1 MCSKIEATM
10 AKSLLP
16 NKKEQPAEW
25 YTKVMQLADL
35 ADYGPVKG
43 TMIFKPYGYALWEN
57 VQNAIDPL
65 IKARGIGNAYFPLLI
80 PMSFLEK
87 EKSHVEGFAPEL
99 AVVTHGG
106 GEKLEEPLAVRP
118 TSEAIMYNSYAKW
131 IQSWRDLPMQMNQW
145 CNAMRW
151 EKRTLPF
158 LRTSEFLWQ
167 EGHTAHASHE
177 EAIDT
182 QKWAMDMYAS
192 VYRDYFALDGYQGQK
207 STSERFAGAD
217 DTLTFEILM
226 PSGKALQSCTS
237 HDLGQ
242 NFAKAF
248 DIKFQAQDATEQFVW
263 QTSWGFSTRS
273 IGGLIMAHG
282 DDNGLVLPPNLA
294 PIQVVIVPV
303 RPEEKQ
309 LEYCNELLQT
319 LKKAGIRT
327 EVDSRDDERFG
338 FKLNKWEVK
347 GVPIILKIGDQEVDN
362 QQVSAKRRDNG
373 SEEQFP
379 GGELVVKTQEILE
392 NIQSSLLEKSKQE
405 HKAGTREAKD
415 YNEFKAI
422 LAEHRDFIKVYWNDS
437 PEVEARIKAETKAV
451 SRCKIAAGQSGAD
464 FYTGE
469 PASDV
474 WLFAQS
480 Y

>member
-1 MCSKIEATM
+1 MT
-10 AKSLLP
+10 KSLLP
-16 NKKEQPAEW
+16 NKKDNPAEW

-57 VQNAIDPL
+57 VQNAMDPL

-106 GEKLEEPLAVRP
+106 GEKLEEPLAIRP

-145 CNAMRW
+145 CNAVRW

-167 EGHTAHASHE
+167 EGHTAHESHQ

-192 VYRDYFALDGYQGQK
+192 IYRDFFALDGYVGQK
-207 STSERFAGAD
+207 SSSERFAGAD

-226 PSGKALQSCTS
+226 PSGKALQSSTS

-248 DIKFQAQDATEQFVW
+248 DIKFQAKDATEQFVW

-282 DDNGLVLPPNLA
+282 DDNGLVLPPKLA
-294 PIQVVIVPV
+294 PTQVVIVPV
-303 RPEEKQ
+303 KPEAQ
-309 LEYCNELLQT
+309 LLEYCQELHQVLVDGGVR
-319 LKKAGIRT
+319 A
-327 EVDSRDDERFG
+327 EVDGRDDERFG
-338 FKLNKWEVK
+338 YKLNKWEVK
-347 GVPIILKIGDQEVDN
+347 GVPIIIKIGNNEIETN
-362 QQVSAKRRDNG
+362 LVSAKRRDNG
-373 SEEQFP
+373 FEQQFSKN
-379 GGELVVKTQEILE
+379 ELLNKTQETLQA
-392 NIQSSLLEKSKQE
+392 IQSALLEKSKQM
-405 HKAGTREAKD
+405 HQTGTREATN
-415 YNEFKAI
+415 YEELRAI
-422 LAEHRDFIKVYWNDS
+422 LAEHKDFVKVYWNDS
-437 PEVEARIKAETKAV
+437 AEIEAKIKSDTKAV
-451 SRCKIAAGQSGAD
+451 SRCKIESNQTGVD
-464 FYTGE
+464 FYTGK

>member
-1 MCSKIEATM
+1 M
-10 AKSLLP
+10 AKSQIP
-16 NKKEQPAEW
+16 NKSKQPAEW

-43 TMIFKPYGYALWEN
+43 TMIFKPYGYAIWEN
-57 VQNAIDPL
+57 IQKAMDPL
-65 IKARGIGNAYFPLLI
+65 IKARGVGNAYFPLLI

-87 EKSHVEGFAPEL
+87 EKNHVEGFAPEL

-106 GEKLEEPLAVRP
+106 GEKLEESLAVRP
-118 TSEAIMYNSYAKW
+118 TSEAIMYDSYAKW

-145 CNAMRW
+145 CNVVRW

-177 EAIDT
+177 EAINT

-192 VYRDYFALDGYQGQK
+192 IYRDYFALYGYVGEK
-207 STSERFAGAD
+207 SANERFAGAN
-217 DTLTFEILM
+217 DTLTYEIMM

-242 NFAKAF
+242 NFAKTF
-248 DIKFQAQDATEQFVW
+248 NINFQAQDGTEQFAW

-282 DDNGLVLPPNLA
+282 DDNGLILPPKLA

-303 RPEEKQ
+303 IPETEQ
-309 LEYCNELLQT
+309 LEYCNKLYET
-319 LKKAGIRT
+319 LIEAGIRCEIDT
-327 EVDSRDDERFG
+327 RDDERFG
-338 FKLNKWEVK
+338 YKLNKWEVK
-347 GVPIILKIGDQEVDN
+347 GVPIILKIGNKEVN
-362 QQVSAKRRDNG
+362 AAQITSKRRDNG
-373 SEEQFP
+373 VEQTFP
-379 GGELVVKTQEILE
+379 VEHLKS
-392 NIQSSLLEKSKQE
+392 NIQEALATVQSDLLQKSKQYNNNE
-405 HKAGTREAKD
+405 TREAKN
-415 YNEFKAI
+415 YEEFKAI
-422 LAEHRDFIKVYWNDS
+422 LNENKGFVKVFWNDNS
-437 PEVEARIKAETKAV
+437 DVENKVKTETKAT
-451 SRCKIAAGQSGAD
+451 SRCKIANNQTGVD

-469 PASDV
+469 PAKDV